1 MNGVTRAVRRAAR
14 RVERLAAM
22 LEPAG
27 ADGPRVP
34 DLGRCERPLLLV
46 PGWLGARRTFE
57 VLERRLR
64 REGYGVFTLDLG
76 GLRATAL
83 AGVDD
88 LADAVR
94 TGVEAVYARH
104 PRLAPLSIVGHSTG
118 GLVAAYYVKK
128 LGGWRR
134 TRAVVT
140 LGAPHRG
147 TPLGWLGLPLPG
159 IARSLAQVAPASA
172 FLARLDDGPWPAQV
186 RLASIWSRRDRT
198 APWPAGL
205 IETHGLPQLA
215 NVEVD
220 ADHRQLLTRKRVY
233 EALLRELRIAEREA
247 PVVRGRLSGM
257 RGGRA
262 AGAAP
267 DAAADAGP
275 GGAGSVA

>member
-1 MNGVTRAVRRAAR
+1 MGIVVRTARRLAR
-14 RVERLAAM
+14 RVERLAGA

-46 PGWLGARRTFE
+46 PGWLGSRRTFE

-64 REGYGVFTLDLG
+64 RDGYGVFTLDLG

-83 AGVDD
+83 AGIDD

-94 TGVEAVYARH
+94 AGVEALYASH
-104 PRLAPLSIVGHSTG
+104 PRLGPLSIVGHSTG

-134 TRAVVT
+134 ARAVVT
-140 LGAPHRG
+140 LGTPHRG
-147 TPLGWLGLPLPG
+147 TPIGWLGLPVGGL
-159 IARSLAQVAPASA
+159 ARSLPQVAPASR
-172 FLARLDDGPWPAQV
+172 FLAQLDRGAWPTQV
-186 RLASIWSRRDRT
+186 RLASIWSRSDRA

-205 IETHGLPQLA
+205 LETHGLPQLA

-220 ADHRQLLTRKRVY
+220 AEHQELLTRKRVY
-233 EALLRELRIAEREA
+233 EVVLRELRTAEREA
-247 PVVRGRLSGM
+247 PVVKGRLTGM

-262 AGAAP
+262 AAGPAP
-267 DAAADAGP
+267 EGAADAG
-275 GGAGSVA
+275 GMVS